1 MNVQQTP
8 ASFICVI
15 AVVNDQDLS
24 KSLICE
30 GRIDGSITVESS
42 GHGGFGYDPMFIPQN
57 FEQTFAEIDSA
68 LKHKISHRGQ
78 ALAVL
83 QENLSKII

>member
-1 MNVQQTP
+1 MFVGLT
-8 ASFICVI
+8 ALSVEMSTK
-15 AVVNDQDLS
+15 DL
-24 KSLICE
+24 
-30 GRIDGSITVESS
+30 
-42 GHGGFGYDPMFIPQN
+42 
-57 FEQTFAEIDSA
+57 TFAEIDSA